1 MLATLTE
8 RRFSDE
14 NWLYERKLDG
24 VRTLAV
30 RDGGAPQ
37 LWSRNEK
44 RVDASY
50 PEVVDALTALG
61 GKRFVADGEIVAFDG
76 AQTSFARL
84 QGRIHLT
91 GPQRIEATGVE
102 VFYYLFD
109 LLALDGADL
118 TRIPL
123 RDRKRVLRA
132 AFDYSPIPCTSR
144 PPTGCGRSSSC
155 RSGSPNGPPTAGC
168 ATRATPVR
176 ARTNQRPRWSG
187 RRDSHDRT
195 HDPRC
200 RTVQCGHTA
209 LPRRRDHQG

>member
-14 NWLYERKLDG
+14 GWLYERKLDG
-24 VRTLAV
+24 VRILAV
-30 RDGGAPQ
+30 RHGGAPP

-50 PEVVDALTALG
+50 PLIVDALAALG
-61 GKRFVADGEIVAFDG
+61 GERFVADGEIVAFDG

-91 GPQRIEATGVE
+91 GARRIEATGVA
-102 VFYYLFD
+102 VFFYVFD

-118 TRIPL
+118 TGLPL

-132 AFDYSPIPCTSR
+132 AFDYRDPLRLSTHRNTDGEAYLEQACERGWEGLIAKRADAPYR
-144 PPTGCGRSSSC
+144 CGRSTDWLKFKC
-155 RSGSPNGPPTAGC
+155 
-168 ATRATPVR
+168 VR
-176 ARTNQRPRWSG
+176 DQEFVVGGYAP
-187 RRDSHDRT
+187 
-195 HDPRC
+195 
-200 RTVQCGHTA
+200 
-209 LPRRRDHQG
+209 